1 MEILVL
7 IYSDNS
13 HSFVSEQVA
22 AMLSGVT
29 TSSTPVTV
37 RVANGSVMHAKAKLL
52 QGYSFHSDLRVLKLK
67 SFDMIIG
74 MDWLEQFSPM
84 QIH

>member
-1 MEILVL
+1 
-7 IYSDNS
+7 
-13 HSFVSEQVA
+13 
-22 AMLSGVT
+22 
-29 TSSTPVTV
+29 
-37 RVANGSVMHAKAKLL
+37 MHAKAKLL